1 MNLCSKYDCCGCAA
15 CVQACKK
22 QCIRLTADK
31 EGFLYP
37 SINEVLCVQCGKC
50 LKVCSERQTYEARVP
65 TGVYA
70 AINLDEKVR
79 MRSSSGGIFSLL
91 AEYVIE
97 QDGVVFGAAFN
108 ERLEVV
114 HCHVETI
121 EGVAA
126 FRGSKYVQ
134 SRIGASFQD
143 AENFLKS
150 GRKVL
155 FSGTP
160 CQIAGLKS
168 YLGKDYPGLLTVDFV
183 CHGVPSPGIFK
194 EYVQAQ
200 PDLVTGINFRDKRTG
215 WKNFSVTMETS
226 AGERTEVFYNDEY
239 MQGFLGNVFLRPTC
253 YRCNFRSGR
262 SDSDFTLGDFWGI
275 DKLRPE
281 MDNDKGLS
289 LVIANN
295 NEAYSILKT
304 LECSLTEML
313 LDDAV
318 KYNPSI
324 NSSVAIPPYRHLF
337 FWTRKY
343 FGLMTALRIFCG
355 NTIPSRAIRKAC
367 RLLTHIRSHFGLL
380 GHFAV

>member
-1 MNLCSKYDCCGCAA
+1 MLRITEKANCCGCAA

-37 SINEVLCVQCGKC
+37 SINETLCVKCGKC
-50 LKVCSERQTYEARVP
+50 LKVCPERQTYEARVP

-70 AINLDEKVR
+70 AINPDEKVR

-108 ERLEVV
+108 ECLEVV
-114 HCHVETI
+114 HCHVETM

-126 FRGSKYVQ
+126 FQGSKYVQ

-194 EYVQAQ
+194 EYLASQHSAVS
-200 PDLVTGINFRDKRTG
+200 DINFRDKRTG
-215 WKNFSVTMETS
+215 WKNYSITVATPSGDKSQLFD
-226 AGERTEVFYNDEY
+226 ANEY
-239 MQGFLGNVFLRPTC
+239 MRAFLGNLSLRPSC
-253 YRCNFRSGR
+253 YRCRFRSGHSA
-262 SDSDFTLGDFWGI
+262 SDITLGDFWGI

-281 MDNDKGLS
+281 LEDDKGVS
-289 LVIANN
+289 LVIVNN
-295 NEAYSILKT
+295 KEADSLLKT
-304 LECSLTEML
+304 LGCSLTEMA

-324 NSSVAIPPYRHLF
+324 NTSVTIPPHRHLF
-337 FWTRKY
+337 FWTRKH
-343 FGLMTALRIFCG
+343 FGLMTALRLFCG
-355 NTIPSRAIRKAC
+355 NAILSRAIRKAC
-367 RLLTHIRSHFGLL
+367 RL
-380 GHFAV
+380 FAHKDATDS

>member
-1 MNLCSKYDCCGCAA
+1 MNLCDKYDCCGCAA
-15 CVQACKK
+15 CVQACPK
-22 QCIRLTADK
+22 QCIRLAADE

-37 SINEVLCVQCGKC
+37 TVDEASCVQCGKC
-50 LKVCSERQTYEARVP
+50 LKVCPMRQASDSRAPV
-65 TGVYA
+65 GVYA
-70 AINLDEKVR
+70 AANPDEEVR
-79 MRSSSGGIFSLL
+79 LRSSSGGVFSLL
-91 AEYVIE
+91 SEYVIR

-114 HCHVETI
+114 HCHTEI
-121 EGVAA
+121 MEEVAA

-134 SRIGASFQD
+134 SQIGTSFQD
-143 AENFLKS
+143 ADNFLKI

-168 YLGKDYPGLLTVDFV
+168 YLGKEYPGLLTVDFV

-194 EYVQAQ
+194 EYVEAQ
-200 PDLVTGINFRDKRTG
+200 PDFVSGVNFRDKRCG
-215 WKNFSVTMETS
+215 WKNFSITMDTS
-226 AGERTEVFYNDEY
+226 AGEKSKVFNNDEY
-239 MQGFLGNVFLRPTC
+239 MQGFLGNAFLRPSC
-253 YRCNFRSGR
+253 YRCRFRTGR
-262 SDSDFTLGDFWGI
+262 SCSDFTIGDFWGI

-281 MDNDKGLS
+281 MDDDKGLS

-295 NEAYSILKT
+295 NEADSILKT
-304 LECSLTEML
+304 LECSLTEMP

-337 FWTRKY
+337 FWTRKH

-367 RLLTHIRSHFGLL
+367 RLLTHNDATKL
-380 GHFAV
+380 

>member
-1 MNLCSKYDCCGCAA
+1 MNLCDKYDCCGCAA
-15 CVQACKK
+15 CVQACPK
-22 QCIRLTADK
+22 QCIRLAADE

-37 SINEVLCVQCGKC
+37 TVDEIRCVKCGKC
-50 LKVCSERQTYEARVP
+50 LKMCPIRQVSDSRVP
-65 TGVYA
+65 VGVFA
-70 AINLDEKVR
+70 AVNPDETVR
-79 MRSSSGGIFSLL
+79 LRSSSGGVFSLL

-97 QDGVVFGAAFN
+97 QGGVVFGAAFN
-108 ERLEVV
+108 ERMEVV
-114 HCHVETI
+114 HCHAETMD
-121 EGVAA
+121 GVAA

-134 SRIGASFQD
+134 SQIGTSFQD

-168 YLGKDYPGLLTVDFV
+168 YLGKEYPGLLTVDFV

-194 EYVQAQ
+194 EYVEAQ
-200 PDLVTGINFRDKRTG
+200 PTPVIAVNFRDKRCG
-215 WKNFSVTMETS
+215 WKNFSITMDTS
-226 AGERTEVFYNDEY
+226 AGEKSKVFNNDEY
-239 MQGFLGNVFLRPTC
+239 MQGFLGNAFLRPSC
-253 YRCNFRSGR
+253 YRCRFRTGR
-262 SDSDFTLGDFWGI
+262 SCSDVTIGDFWGI

-281 MDNDKGLS
+281 MDDDKGLS

-295 NEAYSILKT
+295 NEADSILKT

-313 LDDAV
+313 LDDAI

-337 FWTRKY
+337 FWTRKH

-355 NTIPSRAIRKAC
+355 NTIPSRAIRK
-367 RLLTHIRSHFGLL
+367 TIRVL
-380 GHFAV
+380 A